1 MMSSIKQF
9 ASDNM
14 TNVYS
19 MASEKY
25 KIADPKALFGRF
37 DATMQKWDALFAK
50 VDRNDADAIAAII
63 QRELFDKI
71 DVGSYGL

>member
-1 MMSSIKQF
+1 
-9 ASDNM
+9 M
-14 TNVYS
+14 TNVY

-25 KIADPKALFGRF
+25 KIADSKVFGRRCNYRSGR
-37 DATMQKWDALFAK
+37 LFAK

-71 DVGSYGL
+71 DGAPRL

>member
-1 MMSSIKQF
+1 M
-9 ASDNM
+9 
-14 TNVYS
+14 
-19 MASEKY
+19 
-25 KIADPKALFGRF
+25 ADPKALFGRF